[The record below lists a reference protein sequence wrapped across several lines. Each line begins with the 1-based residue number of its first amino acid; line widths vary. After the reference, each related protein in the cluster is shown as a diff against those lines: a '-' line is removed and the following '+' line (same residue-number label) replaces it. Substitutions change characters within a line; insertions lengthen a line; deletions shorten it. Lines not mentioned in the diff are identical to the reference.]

1 MMIKKTKMVKL
12 KHLKVE
18 LSVYHKYLTKLDK
31 SNSIFESYKIPKS
44 HNNTCNNFR
53 IEGC

>member
-1 MMIKKTKMVKL
+1 MMIKKTKMVKI
-12 KHLKVE
+12 KHSKVE

-31 SNSIFESYKIPKS
+31 LNSIFENYKIPKN
-44 HNNTCNNFR
+44 HNYTCNNFR